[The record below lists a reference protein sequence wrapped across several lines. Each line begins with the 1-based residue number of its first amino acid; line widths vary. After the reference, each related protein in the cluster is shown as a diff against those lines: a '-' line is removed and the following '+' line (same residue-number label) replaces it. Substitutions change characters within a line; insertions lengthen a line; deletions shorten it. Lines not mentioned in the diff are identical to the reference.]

1 MSTNSTMAGT
11 MRSGLTISASCRQP
25 RVGQLDDADVGLD
38 GAERIVLGRD
48 AGLGQRV
55 EEGGLAD
62 VGQAD
67 DAAFEAHGRLRGNPG
82 RSATR
87 DFSRRLH
94 WVAPTFRE
102 GRSVTQLQTLAPHAR
117 DLGGGLMVRRLLPSA
132 ARRAVG
138 PFVFFDHF
146 GPIDVE
152 PGAHHDVRP
161 HPHIGLATLTY
172 LFEGAIMH
180 RDSTGVVQRIEPG
193 AVNWMSAGRGIVHSE
208 RTPKDLVG
216 RAHRSHGLQLWI
228 ALPEALE
235 DVGAVVPACS
245 RRAHSARPPGRRD
258 RARRRRHGLRRQRRR
273 SRRAS
278 PTLAV
283 VIDLDVA
290 TGAAIALPAAD
301 ASERALYA
309 LDHPIEVDGVK
320 YDECT
325 MVVLAPGTTPALAA
339 PRGGR
344 VVLVGGESLGHRFVS
359 WNFVASTRE
368 RIRAAEDDWL
378 AQRFRADP
386 GRDRVHPASRAAP
399 APADDR
405 TVPGSA

>member
-1 MSTNSTMAGT
+1 M
-11 MRSGLTISASCRQP
+11 
-25 RVGQLDDADVGLD
+25 
-38 GAERIVLGRD
+38 
-48 AGLGQRV
+48 
-55 EEGGLAD
+55 
-62 VGQAD
+62 
-67 DAAFEAHGRLRGNPG
+67 
-82 RSATR
+82 
-87 DFSRRLH
+87 
-94 WVAPTFRE
+94 
-102 GRSVTQLQTLAPHAR
+102 TQLQTLAPQAR

-138 PFVFFDHF
+138 PLVFFDHF

-172 LFEGAIMH
+172 LLEGAIMH

-235 DVGAVVPACS
+235 DSAPSFQHVAAECIPRVRLAGATARVVAGAAFGASSPVET
-245 RRAHSARPPGRRD
+245 
-258 RARRRRHGLRRQRRR
+258 
-273 SRRAS
+273 AS

-290 TGAAIALPAAD
+290 TETSIALPAAD

-325 MVVLAPGTTPALAA
+325 MVVLAPGTSPTLAA

-344 VVLVGGESLGHRFVS
+344 VVLVGGDSLGHRFVS

-378 AQRFRADP
+378 AQRFARIP
-386 GRDRVHPASRAAP
+386 GETEFIPLPARQPTPP
-399 APADDR
+399 ADR